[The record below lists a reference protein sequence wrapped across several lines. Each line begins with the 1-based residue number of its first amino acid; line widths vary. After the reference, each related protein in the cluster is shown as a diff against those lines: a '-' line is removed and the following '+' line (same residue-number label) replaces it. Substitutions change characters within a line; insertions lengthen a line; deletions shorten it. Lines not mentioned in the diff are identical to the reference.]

1 MALYNSRSQFDS
13 QGYKVGFEQVL
24 KLLLKTLDF
33 KACTPLVQLGGRIKN
48 FRKFFVGGIRNFYFV
63 LFWWVGGGVI
73 LLGRSRK
80 SHNLNVKI
88 EIA

>member
-1 MALYNSRSQFDS
+1 MVLYNSRSQFDS

-24 KLLLKTLDF
+24 KLLLKLLISRH
-33 KACTPLVQLGGRIKN
+33 APPLFSLGGGLKILEN
-48 FRKFFVGGIRNFYFV
+48 SLWGGSEIFILFYFGG
-63 LFWWVGGGVI
+63 WGGGVI
-73 LLGRSRK
+73 LLGRSCK